1 MIIFRCSIGLGALV
15 TIRTKAN
22 KFSSSLH
29 FLTLLVLLLLLL
41 QTREVC
47 ELFFFAFATSRLD
60 TMWFCIFIC
69 EHTQCSV
76 ARVHCY
82 QSLVSLHHFWL
93 ENFPKSRAWKK
104 RAKTNNEITKSC
116 NVKFLI
122 VCFRSMHQTSTS
134 FFFSP
139 SCCLKQSNTPEI
151 VFCIEKIVWLGNKWE
166 SEGFVSCVPNIQ
178 WKVS

>member
-47 ELFFFAFATSRLD
+47 ELFFFCFRHFTFRYNVVLHIHMRAHTMFSSSCSLLPVSRFSSSFL
-60 TMWFCIFIC
+60 IGKLP
-69 EHTQCSV
+69 EE
-76 ARVHCY
+76 
-82 QSLVSLHHFWL
+82 QSM
-93 ENFPKSRAWKK
+93 KK

-134 FFFSP
+134 FFSP
-139 SCCLKQSNTPEI
+139 R
-151 VFCIEKIVWLGNKWE
+151 VAA
-166 SEGFVSCVPNIQ
+166 
-178 WKVS
+178 